1 MKIKSLLIFLLLSKS
16 IFSQT
21 VSKSNPNISPL
32 RGMTANLFRDIEN
45 TELNF
50 AFQIKI
56 RNIYQ
61 ENGLIKITVYTN
73 IDEPDMYL
81 VHNCAKD
88 GFDLYKNARS
98 NPKKDFFYNTKLQS
112 SIRNLYCGDPES
124 GKQKLPKSDF

>member
-1 MKIKSLLIFLLLSKS
+1 MKIKALLIFLLFSKS

-21 VSKSNPNISPL
+21 VSKSNPNVSPL
-32 RGMTANLFRDIEN
+32 RGMTANLFKDVEN

-56 RNIYQ
+56 SNVYQ

-73 IDEPDMYL
+73 IDEPNMYL

-112 SIRNLYCGDPES
+112 SIRNLYCGDPNS
-124 GKQKLPKSDF
+124 GKQKLPKADF

>member
-32 RGMTANLFRDIEN
+32 RGMTANLFRDVEN

-56 RNIYQ
+56 RNVYQ
-61 ENGLIKITVYTN
+61 ENGLIKIALYTN
-73 IDEPDMYL
+73 IDEPEMYL

-88 GFDLYKNARS
+88 GFDLYKNTRFNS
-98 NPKKDFFYNTKLQS
+98 KKGLFYNSKLQT

-124 GKQKLPKSDF
+124 GKQKLPKADF